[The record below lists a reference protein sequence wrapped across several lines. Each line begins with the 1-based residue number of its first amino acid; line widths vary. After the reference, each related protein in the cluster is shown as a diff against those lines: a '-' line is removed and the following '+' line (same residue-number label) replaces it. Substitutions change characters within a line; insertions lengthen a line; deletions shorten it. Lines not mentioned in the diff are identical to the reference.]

1 MSTEIFAFIQA
12 QVNTQVQPAINSKGA
27 ENSDVQPGLFDSLI
41 TELTENSVEQ
51 IGELETVLPEFIE
64 QSTEPAPQ
72 VLTFNSKGSFN
83 MSVIDLLADVKVNV
97 EKTPGGLPEDL
108 GTELKNLF
116 TTIKSSFDENPI
128 EQAEIFGTENI
139 DDINQV
145 ISQLL
150 SDNNDEA
157 INDILATLPEETQ
170 QEIQSLINEIKDSLE
185 NANPDV
191 QEPLMTLV
199 STLAK
204 HDVIKPADDK
214 NIALDSDSQTDDND
228 DEQEIS
234 DTDVNVNVA
243 AASVTPVYT
252 PEINN
257 SQPALVK
264 NDNAE
269 NSQQVIQPQYATKN
283 VQREVKAKTDNNVAL
298 EPENDEAENVK
309 PESNFR
315 EVFEARNREHENQGQ
330 QNFDDSQHDNEN
342 QGQEFFSRD
351 RNSSRT
357 RNSNDR
363 RVTTANNDTSRSTT
377 TTSHRTDSRN
387 DFSSFFE
394 GVLNNRRSVSQTSP
408 SPLNLRT
415 NINFTQSETLRDGL
429 VNVVRFIRADGVQKA
444 SVVIDPPAL
453 GRISV
458 ELTSGTSGMEASIKV
473 ASEQIR
479 QLIQD
484 QISQLR
490 MNLSQQGV
498 QVAEFT
504 VDVQQDN
511 QQSGQHSQDDNQNQ
525 RRTAILGGVED
536 EDTEEFRVD
545 LEDGL
550 LYWVA

>member
-12 QVNTQVQPAINSKGA
+12 QVNTQAQPTTINSQGT
-27 ENSDVQPGLFDSLI
+27 ENPDVQPGVFDSLI
-41 TELTENSVEQ
+41 TELTEANTEQ
-51 IGELETVLPEFIE
+51 IGELEAALPEFIE
-64 QSTEPAPQ
+64 QSPQ
-72 VLTFNSKGSFN
+72 VLTFNSKSSLT
-83 MSVIDLLADVKVNV
+83 MSVIDLLADVRDTS
-97 EKTPGGLPEDL
+97 EPLPEDL
-108 GTELKNLF
+108 ATELKNVF
-116 TTIKSSFDENPI
+116 ATIKSSFDENPI
-128 EQAEIFGTENI
+128 EQTEIFGTENI
-139 DDINQV
+139 DEISQV
-145 ISQLL
+145 ITQLL
-150 SDNNDEA
+150 DTDNDEA
-157 INDILATLPEETQ
+157 INDILAALPEETQ
-170 QEIQSLINEIKDSLE
+170 QEIQSLINEIKASL
-185 NANPDV
+185 ANDNTNV
-191 QEPLMTLV
+191 RETLMTLV
-199 STLAK
+199 STLGK
-204 HDVIKPADDK
+204 HDVIKPTDDK
-214 NIALDSDSQTDDND
+214 NVAFEPDSQPDDND

-234 DTDVNVNVA
+234 GIEVSNIA
-243 AASVTPVYT
+243 AASVTST

-257 SQPALVK
+257 SQSEPVK

-269 NSQQVIQPQYATKN
+269 NSQQVIQPYTPKN
-283 VQREVKAKTDNNVAL
+283 VQREVKAKTDNNVTPEL
-298 EPENDEAENVK
+298 ENNE

-315 EVFEARNREHENQGQ
+315 EVFESRSREHENPGQ
-330 QNFDDSQHDNEN
+330 QSFDDSQHDNEN

-351 RNSSRT
+351 RNSSRSRT
-357 RNSNDR
+357 SNNDR
-363 RVTTANNDTSRSTT
+363 RVTTANNDNSRTTS
-377 TTSHRTDSRN
+377 TTSHRTDSHN

-394 GVLNNRRSVSQTSP
+394 GVLNNRRNVSQTSP

>member
-12 QVNTQVQPAINSKGA
+12 QVNTQAQPATINSQGT
-27 ENSDVQPGLFDSLI
+27 ENPDVQPGLFDSLI
-41 TELTENSVEQ
+41 TELTEANTEQ
-51 IGELETVLPEFIE
+51 IGELEAALPELIE
-64 QSTEPAPQ
+64 QSPQ
-72 VLTFNSKGSFN
+72 VLTFNSKSSLT
-83 MSVIDLLADVKVNV
+83 MSVIDLLADVRDTS
-97 EKTPGGLPEDL
+97 EPLPEDL
-108 GTELKNLF
+108 ATELKNVF
-116 TTIKSSFDENPI
+116 ATIKSSFDENPI
-128 EQAEIFGTENI
+128 EQTEMFGTENI
-139 DDINQV
+139 DEISQV

-150 SDNNDEA
+150 DTDNDEA
-157 INDILATLPEETQ
+157 INDILAALPEETQ
-170 QEIQSLINEIKDSLE
+170 QEIQSLINEIKASL
-185 NANPDV
+185 ANDNTNV
-191 QEPLMTLV
+191 RETLMTLV

-204 HDVIKPADDK
+204 HDVIKPTDDK
-214 NIALDSDSQTDDND
+214 KVAFEPDSQPDDND

-234 DTDVNVNVA
+234 GIEVSNIA
-243 AASVTPVYT
+243 AASVTST

-257 SQPALVK
+257 SQSEPVK

-269 NSQQVIQPQYATKN
+269 SSQQVIQPYTPKN
-283 VQREVKAKTDNNVAL
+283 VQREVKAKTDNNVTPEL
-298 EPENDEAENVK
+298 ENNE

-315 EVFEARNREHENQGQ
+315 EVFESRSREHENPGQ
-330 QNFDDSQHDNEN
+330 QSFDDSQHDNDN

-351 RNSSRT
+351 RNSSRSRT
-357 RNSNDR
+357 SNNDR
-363 RVTTANNDTSRSTT
+363 RVTTANNDTSRTT
-377 TTSHRTDSRN
+377 STTSHRTDSRN

-394 GVLNNRRSVSQTSP
+394 GVLNNRRNVSQTSP

-429 VNVVRFIRADGVQKA
+429 VNVVRFIRADGVRKA